1 MAPRRRIWA
10 LFGSIRTRLAIFFF
24 LITLIAVA
32 VVYVY
37 VTPSLQSHLELQELK
52 DTKGLASR
60 VNSRTHS
67 KHLAHL
73 ANSELGEQDDVEK
86 ARQAFQRLRQ
96 AKPAASP
103 KRLAHANKVYDDR
116 RAALKAT
123 EQELSL
129 IHI

>member
-73 ANSELGEQDDVEK
+73 ANSELGEQDDVAFSSTVMPGLVPGIHDFFPRRRGWPGQ
-86 ARQAFQRLRQ
+86 AR
-96 AKPAASP
+96 P
-103 KRLAHANKVYDDR
+103 
-116 RAALKAT
+116 
-123 EQELSL
+123 
-129 IHI
+129 